1 MKPPTQ
7 PLMKNL
13 RQGTSRTQK
22 AMVRIM
28 RTTSYPSPKQ
38 LPSIALRRSP
48 QKLDMLY
55 NYNWQHM
62 QPLARLKA
70 KARVSPRKARV
81 KARARLFVLTRP

>member
-7 PLMKNL
+7 PLMKNP
-13 RQGTSRTQK
+13 RQGTPITQEATVK
-22 AMVRIM
+22 NM

-38 LPSIALRRSP
+38 LPSIALRNSRSP

-55 NYNWQHM
+55 SCNWQPM

-70 KARVSPRKARV
+70 KARVSPRKARAN
-81 KARARLFVLTRP
+81 ARARLFVVT